1 MAFTKI
7 TQAELESR
15 GATTLPNQ
23 PTISA
28 SLLKQEFDAPAK
40 EIVAPAFN
48 NLIDELEAD
57 TAADSLGV
65 SMPEGRTGDPTI
77 QGAIDSISEDL
88 GTAEGK
94 VTELE
99 GLKHSHSNKATI
111 DKFSEASD
119 NLYWNGSPV
128 GGGGGTSD
136 YVDLENKPQ
145 INNVTLIGNMSAH
158 DLGLATESALANKV
172 DKETGKG
179 LSSNDY
185 TDGEKADVAKIDTI
199 EGNVGTLTSSVGI
212 VQGKVTTL
220 EGQMYSVQDD
230 LDDKVDKVEGQGL
243 STNDYTNADK
253 AKVNALGTASTKN
266 STSVVTDSTDL
277 VESGAVKDIVGWGN
291 KNVLP
296 YQTEI
301 KTGSGSL
308 TVTPSNNRYSFTG
321 TAGGANAIRYP
332 VTVPINSGVYRF
344 IADGYEHVEGSNI
357 NLYYDD
363 NGTTRALE
371 PNGTIDLSEYTIT
384 TIAFFAGQGVTPNY
398 QNIGLM
404 LVKESEPDKSFEP
417 YHASV
422 EEMFESLGGTL
433 DCNQLIQNGNFDS
446 TSGWSTYRSTLSV
459 SNNIAQLVYAE
470 SGTDYVLIRNL
481 NCKANHKYLV
491 MSDIKPV
498 ANARMDYYL
507 LKNNYSYSETSI
519 IKNISSG
526 VWNRCEAIISISQ
539 DTNVLWLSIKLDSS
553 NTSTEVKNYNLI
565 DLTQL
570 FGSTIADY
578 IYSLEQATAGAG
590 IAYFRKYFPN
600 DYYEYSEDDG
610 ILNTLDSAKADNTVI
625 GTVENGTNPTKAY
638 AVNEFMVRDGA
649 FCQVTAPVTTSST
662 WAEGSNYTKKSIA
675 EVLQSLMS

>member
-266 STSVVTDSTDL
+266 STSIVTESSDL

-291 KNVLP
+291 KNKLP
-296 YQTEI
+296 VTINRVKALNTTGTWSGNTYTRNGLTFTISTDTQGNVTEI
-301 KTGSGSL
+301 DINGTSGSGYTYFNVANMNIGSDAMNSIDNPHGNGYTL
-308 TVTPSNNRYSFTG
+308 SAGDTIPLIYSPSSYNFVFSIS
-321 TAGGANAIRYP
+321 AN
-332 VTVPINSGVYRF
+332 
-344 IADGYEHVEGSNI
+344 
-357 NLYYDD
+357 
-363 NGTTRALE
+363 
-371 PNGTIDLSEYTIT
+371 T
-384 TIAFFAGQGVTPNY
+384 TINHKKVYPLLETGNTAT
-398 QNIGLM
+398 
-404 LVKESEPDKSFEP
+404 SFEP
-417 YHASV
+417 YH
-422 EEMFESLGGTL
+422 E
-433 DCNQLIQNGNFDS
+433 
-446 TSGWSTYRSTLSV
+446 SV
-459 SNNIAQLVYAE
+459 SDSLAE
-470 SGTDYVLIRNL
+470 K
-481 NCKANHKYLV
+481 C
-491 MSDIKPV
+491 
-498 ANARMDYYL
+498 
-507 LKNNYSYSETSI
+507 
-519 IKNISSG
+519 
-526 VWNRCEAIISISQ
+526 
-539 DTNVLWLSIKLDSS
+539 
-553 NTSTEVKNYNLI
+553 
-565 DLTQL
+565 
-570 FGSTIADY
+570 
-578 IYSLEQATAGAG
+578 
-590 IAYFRKYFPN
+590 
-600 DYYEYSEDDG
+600 
-610 ILNTLDSAKADNTVI
+610 DNSVI
-625 GTVENGTNPTKAY
+625 GTVEDGTNPTKSY

-662 WAEGSNYTKKSIA
+662 WTEGSNYTKKSIA